1 MLALVRAVAYSTVF
15 VGLVLVYV
23 PSRLLSGLTRPVAVG
38 VRQIAGMAVG
48 AMGTA
53 IALWCTLTF
62 ATVGRGTPAPF
73 DPPRRLVT
81 RGPYRFV
88 RNPMDLGG
96 GLTLAGAAL
105 FFGSWPLLAYT
116 GLYFLATHL
125 FIVRYEEPTLRK
137 TFGLAYQAYARRV
150 RRWWPSVRWAEP
162 PDRLA
167 G

>member
-1 MLALVRAVAYSTVF
+1 MLALLRAVAYSAGF
-15 VGLVLVYV
+15 VGLVLVYL
-23 PSRLLSGLTRPVAVG
+23 PARFLSGLSQPVG
-38 VRQIAGMAVG
+38 LGLRQIAGMAVA
-48 AMGTA
+48 AMGA
-53 IALWCTLTF
+53 ALASWCTLTF
-62 ATVGRGTPAPF
+62 ASVGKGTPAPF

-105 FFGSWPLLAYT
+105 FFGSWPLLAYS
-116 GLYFLATHL
+116 GLYFWATHL

-137 TFGLAYQAYARRV
+137 TFGPAYQAYARRV
-150 RRWWPSVRWAEP
+150 WRRWPSVRRAG
-162 PDRLA
+162 PDKLA